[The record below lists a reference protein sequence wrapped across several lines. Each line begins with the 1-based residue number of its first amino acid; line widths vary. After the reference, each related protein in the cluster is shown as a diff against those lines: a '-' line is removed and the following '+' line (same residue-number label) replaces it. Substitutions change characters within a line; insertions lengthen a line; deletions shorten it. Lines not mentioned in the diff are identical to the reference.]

1 MTDPD
6 LDPTLAPA
14 LARITDLLE
23 LAELL
28 QFLSSWLASDPDLAA
43 SLSRFVGDPGYDLY
57 KLRVDLD
64 RFAILLGADGDEP
77 PPSEHR

>member
-1 MTDPD
+1 MTDHD
-6 LDPTLAPA
+6 LDPTLAA
-14 LARITDLLE
+14 SLAHATEFLE

-28 QFLSSWLASDPDLAA
+28 QFLAGWLASDPDLAA
-43 SLSRFVGDPGYDLY
+43 SLSRFVGNPSYDLY

-77 PPSEHR
+77 PLREQR